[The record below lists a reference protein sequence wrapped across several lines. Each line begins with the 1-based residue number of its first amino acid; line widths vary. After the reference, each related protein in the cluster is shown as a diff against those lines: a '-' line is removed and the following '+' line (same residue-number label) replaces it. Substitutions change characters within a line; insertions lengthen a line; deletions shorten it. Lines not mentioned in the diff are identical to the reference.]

1 MLTKREIVVVSRM
14 RKTLSICDVGDSLI
28 CESAC
33 ERVSPYI
40 VRKIAG
46 LEGCLLEGIAVGS
59 ELSVA
64 GGI

>member
-1 MLTKREIVVVSRM
+1 VLTKREVVVVIRM
-14 RKTLSICDVGDSLI
+14 RKTLGICDVGHSLI
-28 CESAC
+28 CVSVC
-33 ERVSPYI
+33 ERVGQCVVSK
-40 VRKIAG
+40 VRG